1 MGYADSD
8 LYFICIQ
15 SLNIPM
21 SGKAVDK
28 LMRKLDVDD
37 DGEIDFA

>member
-1 MGYADSD
+1 M
-8 LYFICIQ
+8 YFDDILLLIQ